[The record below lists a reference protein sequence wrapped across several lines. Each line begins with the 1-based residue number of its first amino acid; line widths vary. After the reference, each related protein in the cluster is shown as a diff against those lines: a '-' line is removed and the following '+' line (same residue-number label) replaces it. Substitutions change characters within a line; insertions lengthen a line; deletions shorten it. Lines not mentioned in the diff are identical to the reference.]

1 MKQTTRSP
9 RSWFRWLPAL
19 LWMGVIFG
27 LSSRTGDQLG
37 GMMPWFQKLLPWMQS
52 FDWGHFAAYFILA
65 LLLAYGF
72 GRHADNWRIKALVVL
87 LCILYGITDEYHQ
100 SFVDGRT
107 PDAKDVRNDGI
118 GALLA
123 MLTLSIP
130 FIRRRWQRL
139 TNSADK

>member
-1 MKQTTRSP
+1 MKQTNHVRRSLL
-9 RSWFRWLPAL
+9 RWIPAL
-19 LWMGVIFG
+19 LWMGVIFW

-37 GMMPWFQKLLPWMQS
+37 GMIPWFQKFLPFMNS
-52 FDWGHFAAYFILA
+52 FDWGHFVAYYILA
-65 LLLAYGF
+65 LLMAYAF
-72 GRHADNWRIKALVVL
+72 GAKAEHWSFKALVVL
-87 LCILYGITDEYHQ
+87 LCVLYGVTDEYHQ

-130 FIRRRWQRL
+130 FIKRKWRRL
-139 TNSADK
+139 PGN

>member
-1 MKQTTRSP
+1 MKQTNHARRP
-9 RSWFRWLPAL
+9 WLRWLPAL
-19 LWMGVIFG
+19 IWMGVIFL

-37 GMMPWFQKLLPWMQS
+37 GMMPWFQKFFPFMTS
-52 FDWGHFAAYFILA
+52 FDWGHFVSYYILA
-65 LLLAYGF
+65 LLMAYAF
-72 GRHADNWRIKALVVL
+72 GVKAERWSIKALIVL
-87 LCILYGITDEYHQ
+87 LCVLYGVSDEYHQ

-130 FIRRRWQRL
+130 YIKRKWRRL
-139 TNSADK
+139 AGN